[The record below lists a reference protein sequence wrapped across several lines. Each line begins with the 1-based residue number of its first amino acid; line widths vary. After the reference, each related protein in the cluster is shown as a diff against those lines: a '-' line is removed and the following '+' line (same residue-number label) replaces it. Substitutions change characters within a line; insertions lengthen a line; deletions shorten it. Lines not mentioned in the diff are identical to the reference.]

1 MNIPIMVVAGMVICA
16 LVGLAMWAARQED
29 KALERIKQRLKE
41 LEDRKRA
48 TK

>member
-1 MNIPIMVVAGMVICA
+1 MNTTIIVVAGIVICG

-41 LEDRKRA
+41 LEDKKQA
-48 TK
+48 E